1 MAIYNNDYKKQE
13 DYVLWEL
20 HEIRNQISER
30 KETPEQINSIG
41 KSIIKKYNLKNLK
54 LVTSRA

>member
-1 MAIYNNDYKKQE
+1 MATYNNDYKKQE

-20 HEIRNQISER
+20 HEVRNRISEK
-30 KETPEQINSIG
+30 KETPEQINNIG
-41 KSIIKKYNLKNLK
+41 ESIIKKYKLKNLK